1 MSQKFLLN
9 FLARLVNIGSSI
21 LFCNLTIYYY
31 IIGHS
36 FKCSTQPINIMI
48 LGAQS
53 FDVEHEKEAK
63 KVAILDRIYGVEE
76 RRAKFPHLNSY
87 SVTGH
92 VYSGRG
98 QLM

>member
-1 MSQKFLLN
+1 
-9 FLARLVNIGSSI
+9 
-21 LFCNLTIYYY
+21 
-31 IIGHS
+31 
-36 FKCSTQPINIMI
+36 MI